1 MKEGP
6 SSKDTKVAIVLPVAI
21 IRSLFGRGLLAFAR
35 RREQRTQCVAFEV
48 FEESLEG
55 VRGAIIPFE
64 AIEWRIDRPR
74 LEESQVVASPRVV
87 EC

>member
-1 MKEGP
+1 V
-6 SSKDTKVAIVLPVAI
+6 KDALVLPIAI
-21 IRSLFGRGLLAFAR
+21 KRSLFGRVLLASA

-55 VRGAIIPFE
+55 VRGACPFE

-87 EC
+87 DG